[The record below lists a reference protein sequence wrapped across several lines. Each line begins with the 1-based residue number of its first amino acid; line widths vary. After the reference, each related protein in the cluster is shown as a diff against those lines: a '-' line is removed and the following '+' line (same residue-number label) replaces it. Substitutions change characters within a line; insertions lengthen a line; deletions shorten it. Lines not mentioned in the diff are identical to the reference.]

1 MPDYDLSDPKRVKV
15 RVIGKILDERF
26 TRMLMSRTGLNL
38 VDVVLLDKVQKR
50 RPIPEEAYRALK
62 QQGLIEGRKTAPFIS
77 AAVAVVTE
85 QEAEYI
91 RNRGIE
97 KDDCKRKVTDYLKQF
112 GSAALRKFMGLLTPH
127 LSTTLND
134 RQKRDFVRNL
144 LQEMR
149 RDDSSRSGQHH

>member
-1 MPDYDLSDPKRVKV
+1 M
-15 RVIGKILDERF
+15 
-26 TRMLMSRTGLNL
+26 
-38 VDVVLLDKVQKR
+38 
-50 RPIPEEAYRALK
+50 
-62 QQGLIEGRKTAPFIS
+62 
-77 AAVAVVTE
+77 TE
-85 QEAEYI
+85 QKAEYI

-112 GSAALRKFMGLLTPH
+112 GSAALRKFIGLLTPH

-149 RDDSSRSGQHH
+149 RDGTIRPVQGSTTKGAVWELARPTAGGDD